1 MRPAARS
8 WPAAIH
14 LQVIGVA
21 PDTVYRSTIEQN
33 PPPFLYV
40 PLSQNYESG
49 LTLHVRTTGDPRDL
63 IAAVRRVLSEIDPQL
78 VLNRPR
84 LLRDE
89 FTRSIGDQRM
99 MATMVGLFGLVAL
112 VLAAIGLYGVMAH
125 LAGQRTTEIGIR
137 LALGAR
143 PASIFG
149 LMLKDGLRLVAIGSC
164 HRPGRRGRRCALR
177 AEPVVRRHA
186 L

>member
-1 MRPAARS
+1 
-8 WPAAIH
+8 
-14 LQVIGVA
+14 
-21 PDTVYRSTIEQN
+21 
-33 PPPFLYV
+33 
-40 PLSQNYESG
+40 
-49 LTLHVRTTGDPRDL
+49 
-63 IAAVRRVLSEIDPQL
+63 

-84 LLRDE
+84 VLRDE

-112 VLAAIGLYGVMAH
+112 VLAAIGLYGMMAH

-149 LMLKDGLRLVAIGSC
+149 LMLKDGLRLVAIGSVVGLAGAVAGA
-164 HRPGRRGRRCALR
+164 RYVQNQLFGVTPGDPLTFAGVSITLLVVAIAACLIPARRAMRVDPVRALR
-177 AEPVVRRHA
+177 ST
-186 L
+186 

>member
-1 MRPAARS
+1 M
-8 WPAAIH
+8 I
-14 LQVIGVA
+14 A
-21 PDTVYRSTIEQN
+21 P
-33 PPPFLYV
+33 L
-40 PLSQNYESG
+40 
-49 LTLHVRTTGDPRDL
+49 
-63 IAAVRRVLSEIDPQL
+63 RRILNDIDPQL
-78 VLNRPR
+78 VLGRPR

-143 PASIFG
+143 RSSIFA
-149 LMLKDGLRLVAIGSC
+149 LMLKDGLRLVAVGSVIGLAAAVAGARYIQNQLFGVTPADPLTFIGVSIILLAVAVAAC
-164 HRPGRRGRRCALR
+164 LIPARRAMRVDPMRALR
-177 AEPVVRRHA
+177 SA
-186 L
+186 